1 MKKTLLFVAFIL
13 LLSGCANKWAVMRDA
28 NRVAMNQ
35 VEIGMTK
42 TDVVRIMGNHSVY
55 GPAVGTY
62 QNPYKRE
69 TLKGDNG
76 KTYDVLYYYT
86 QEIGR
91 KSIES
96 GLTPVVFLSGKVEGI
111 GWNYLDSVGGNIT
124 ATLKRR

>member
-1 MKKTLLFVAFIL
+1 M
-13 LLSGCANKWAVMRDA
+13 
-28 NRVAMNQ
+28 
-35 VEIGMTK
+35 
-42 TDVVRIMGNHSVY
+42 
-55 GPAVGTY
+55 
-62 QNPYKRE
+62 
-69 TLKGDNG
+69 
-76 KTYDVLYYYT
+76 LYYYT